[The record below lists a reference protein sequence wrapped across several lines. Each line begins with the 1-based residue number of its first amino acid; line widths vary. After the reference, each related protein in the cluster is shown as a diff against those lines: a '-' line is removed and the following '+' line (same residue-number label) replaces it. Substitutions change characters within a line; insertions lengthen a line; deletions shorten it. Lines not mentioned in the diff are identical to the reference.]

1 NAGNLRKTAS
11 TSSPCAAPKCQASS
25 KNALRSGFRSAVT
38 TIRCSPAVT
47 PRARGLRN
55 VREVHELKQRR
66 FCQLGRCSAERLR
79 SRLGMIEQGVLANR
93 ARILGHV
100 VGYFPWHARVT
111 GQMNLEW
118 CGKRPGRI
126 RRGFDHDCVQAV
138 ARHGPLQG
146 LDSLVF
152 SPDSSRYAYGGTQNQ
167 PGPIFL
173 DGKDTGLT

>member
-1 NAGNLRKTAS
+1 
-11 TSSPCAAPKCQASS
+11 
-25 KNALRSGFRSAVT
+25 
-38 TIRCSPAVT
+38 
-47 PRARGLRN
+47 
-55 VREVHELKQRR
+55 
-66 FCQLGRCSAERLR
+66 
-79 SRLGMIEQGVLANR
+79 MIEQGVLANR

-111 GQMNLEW
+111 GQMNLEG

-173 DGKDTGLT
+173 DGKDTGLTGNFTFSPDSKHITVVGFRSSDHKRGVFVDGQFV